1 MPLTDTKVYLF
12 DMNAKRDISINR
24 VDFRFYNI
32 LNLGGFRRPSI
43 GTLVSD
49 TLWKRVFLNNYKK
62 KRRKRLNE
70 YWVRN
75 NTGFH

>member
-49 TLWKRVFLNNYKK
+49 TLWKGYSKIITK
-62 KRRKRLNE
+62 KRRKRLYK

-75 NTGFH
+75 ITGFH